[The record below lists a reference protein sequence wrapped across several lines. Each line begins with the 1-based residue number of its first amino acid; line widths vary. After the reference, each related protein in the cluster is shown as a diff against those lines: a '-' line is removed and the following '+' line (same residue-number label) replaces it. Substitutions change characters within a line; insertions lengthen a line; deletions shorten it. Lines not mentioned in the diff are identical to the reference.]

1 MNQQIKV
8 FCFDSWLL
16 KPLGKIHQ
24 GIKIICYCHMLLIA
38 NNTYM
43 DWTWYMARAQQVK
56 KDISCNF
63 HQSKISIRIPSQ
75 TILFLKK
82 KVKNIYLILTFC
94 KGMLLWLLQ
103 RPLCVA
109 PQHSH
114 CSGRRSQPHCWPIC
128 GSLQLIHLQKIY
140 CLVGY

>member
-1 MNQQIKV
+1 MSTLIMNQQIKV

-16 KPLGKIHQ
+16 KPLGKINQ
-24 GIKIICYCHMLLIA
+24 GIKIICYCHMLWIEH
-38 NNTYM
+38 
-43 DWTWYMARAQQVK
+43 DTWHVQVK

-63 HQSKISIRIPSQ
+63 HQSNISIRIPSQ